1 MNTTGLMRNV
11 KACDSETN
19 SRFTEMIPESDVW
32 AVIHKIE
39 SATKKDGLKD
49 LSKQELCNLLS
60 DVYDMLGAIVM

>member
-1 MNTTGLMRNV
+1 MGG
-11 KACDSETN
+11 
-19 SRFTEMIPESDVW
+19 MIPESDVW